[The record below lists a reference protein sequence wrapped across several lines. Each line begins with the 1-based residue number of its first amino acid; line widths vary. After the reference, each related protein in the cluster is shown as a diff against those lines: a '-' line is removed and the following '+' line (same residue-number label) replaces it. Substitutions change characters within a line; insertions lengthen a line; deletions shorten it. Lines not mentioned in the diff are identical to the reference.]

1 MWPYI
6 NVIRFQ
12 TLSELS
18 RGKTGIFFIKM
29 FVFSDWIDEF
39 FYTVLIV
46 CVDLKI
52 IAAVVKMSLSS
63 ASEDIIEIIE
73 DDVSDSKCLAPQ
85 TPRAD
90 QTCTFPSL
98 WVSIPSFVLRV
109 CTGPGTSASARENRG
124 FGHERR
130 MHV

>member
-1 MWPYI
+1 MW
-6 NVIRFQ
+6 VDLLVAQF
-12 TLSELS
+12 SGS
-18 RGKTGIFFIKM
+18 FIKI

-73 DDVSDSKCLAPQ
+73 DDIVSDSKCLAPR

-98 WVSIPSFVLRV
+98 WVSIPSFVLGV
-109 CTGPGTSASARENRG
+109 CTGTSASARENRG
-124 FGHERR
+124 CGHERR